1 MKFIYIDLYNRMQEM
16 FQYFDENE
24 VDDILERG
32 CISAQKNSQ
41 KRLLNLFIFK
51 I

>member
-1 MKFIYIDLYNRMQEM
+1 MEFIYIDLYNRMQEM
-16 FQYFDENE
+16 FQYFDEDE

-32 CISAQKNSQ
+32 CISAQKFS
-41 KRLLNLFIFK
+41 KKITKFVHFFK

>member
-1 MKFIYIDLYNRMQEM
+1 MEFIYIDLYNRMQEM

-32 CISAQKNSQ
+32 VH
-41 KRLLNLFIFK
+41 
-51 I
+51 